1 MQYAQRA
8 IFPPGDAKEDWTILR
23 ALSEKL
29 GKKLDFDN
37 LTQLRDIMFSSK
49 TMLKFDENI
58 YSSEPKLTTKLD
70 LKSSKLNYENKNFFM
85 TCPISRCS
93 STMAECSK
101 VNI

>member
-1 MQYAQRA
+1 MQYSQRA
-8 IFPPGDAKEDWTILR
+8 TFPPGDAKEDWTILR

-37 LTQLRDIMFSSK
+37 LLQLREMMFSSK

-58 YSSEPKLTTKLD
+58 YSTEPKIITKSD
-70 LKSSKLNYENKNFFM
+70 FKSSQLNYENKNFFM

-93 STMAECSK
+93 STMAECSR
-101 VNI
+101 VNS